1 MNRRLAGAAVI
12 LGAVFSVLMPAST
25 ALAHAELQSS
35 SPSAGSVLDSSP
47 SQIVLTFSENVDTVD
62 DSIRLVTGDG
72 TDIPLDGAG
81 HSLGSDT
88 LTVSVPTLADGT
100 YVVAWKAISSDSHPV
115 SGAFSF
121 SVGTQTSTQPGLID
135 RLVEQES
142 TSRRTQVWLGIGRW
156 ASFGGIAV
164 LVGALLTVV
173 RCVPTAL
180 RRRRTTITLVVA
192 AALAIAGTALM
203 IVAQAS
209 IVSGD
214 AFDPSAWRAVA
225 ETASGTWWV
234 VRLVLVAIG
243 LVGILA
249 LRPHR
254 PDREQLGTVGL
265 GVLGLGATGLLAVV
279 AAGGHGVTGRVA
291 AVGFLATWVHLA
303 AMCTWVGG
311 LVTLAVLAGR
321 DQVREAAARF
331 SPIALG
337 SVAALVITGTVNAWR
352 QSDSWSALRDSSYG
366 RWLLAKLVVVVGVV
380 AVAGVSRWLVTSA
393 NTSEETDRAVHRAV
407 RLEMLGVAV
416 VLAMTAGLVSS
427 PPPRHDDVAPVTVS
441 DVEGDRIAQIVID
454 PPVTGGTTMHVYVT
468 STAGTLVQ
476 PISTTVTASLADRG
490 IDHLD
495 LNFEQAGPGHLTS
508 DAIDLPIAGTW
519 TFTVDVRYS
528 EFDSVQFVLE
538 ADIH

>member
-1 MNRRLAGAAVI
+1 MPRTCP
-12 LGAVFSVLMPAST
+12 LGCRTRSR
-25 ALAHAELQSS
+25 
-35 SPSAGSVLDSSP
+35 
-47 SQIVLTFSENVDTVD
+47 QIDWT
-62 DSIRLVTGDG
+62 
-72 TDIPLDGAG
+72 
-81 HSLGSDT
+81 
-88 LTVSVPTLADGT
+88 
-100 YVVAWKAISSDSHPV
+100 
-115 SGAFSF
+115 
-121 SVGTQTSTQPGLID
+121 
-135 RLVEQES
+135 
-142 TSRRTQVWLGIGRW
+142 
-156 ASFGGIAV
+156 
-164 LVGALLTVV
+164 
-173 RCVPTAL
+173 
-180 RRRRTTITLVVA
+180 
-192 AALAIAGTALM
+192 
-203 IVAQAS
+203 
-209 IVSGD
+209 
-214 AFDPSAWRAVA
+214 
-225 ETASGTWWV
+225 
-234 VRLVLVAIG
+234 
-243 LVGILA
+243 
-249 LRPHR
+249 
-254 PDREQLGTVGL
+254 
-265 GVLGLGATGLLAVV
+265 
-279 AAGGHGVTGRVA
+279 
-291 AVGFLATWVHLA
+291 
-303 AMCTWVGG
+303 
-311 LVTLAVLAGR
+311 
-321 DQVREAAARF
+321 
-331 SPIALG
+331 
-337 SVAALVITGTVNAWR
+337 WR

-427 PPPRHDDVAPVTVS
+427 PPPRHDEVAPVTVS